1 MVIFPHV
8 ILVTLADDSMLDL
21 VVISTKGYSGCFVNF
36 PVLMIK
42 IIEIHTGLR
51 CYKLWSHDKIFSLN
65 REKTILKILI
75 FRPWENRP
83 YI

>member
-21 VVISTKGYSGCFVNF
+21 VVISTKGYGGCFVNF

-51 CYKLWSHDKIFSLN
+51 CYTLWSHDKIFPLN